1 MPTFLVHGFRWQ
13 RQNIRIHII
22 LHDLEDAAP
31 EWVIAPATS
40 VTLLNSFYSLY
51 DFLPPSNPPPASYAL
66 PAPTEKII
74 TKSEDGKLKSLTKK
88 KGSIASL
95 GSLGRKSRPAK
106 LEAKGMNGNGNGHH
120 VTTSSESGTSRT
132 TSASRDSK
140 GENKPTFNDWSV
152 VKFVEQ
158 YDPNDLS
165 STSQPYAYVGDY
177 MVEVKLGASVNEEIA
192 KYEARQRAEELPLNS
207 PASPM
212 SPGTPGTPVVGASGD
227 LNSPG
232 LPAGVMSA
240 REIRRKSRRL
250 GWFEKLRDGLQK
262 GADIGWFV
270 VVCGD
275 EERAAPSMDVGR
287 TSEEETDEEEQRT
300 PRSAGLRGF
309 FGTVGRRKNIPQ
321 E

>member
-1 MPTFLVHGFRWQ
+1 MPTYLVHGFRWQ
-13 RQNIRIHII
+13 RQNIRIHVI

-31 EWVIAPATS
+31 EWVVAPATS

-51 DFLPPSNPPPASYAL
+51 DFLPPSNPPPASYPL

-74 TKSEDGKLKSLTKK
+74 TKEKDGPPKTLTKK

-95 GSLGRKSRPAK
+95 GSLGRKSRPTK
-106 LEAKGMNGNGNGHH
+106 IDAKGTNGNGNGVHAGDK
-120 VTTSSESGTSRT
+120 SESEASRT
-132 TSASRDSK
+132 TSASRESK
-140 GENKPTFNDWSV
+140 GKKPTFNDWSV
-152 VKFVEQ
+152 VKFIEQ
-158 YDPNDLS
+158 YDPNDMS

-207 PASPM
+207 PASPI
-212 SPGTPGTPVVGASGD
+212 SPGTPGTPIIGSSGD

-232 LPAGVMSA
+232 PQAGVLSA

-287 TSEEETDEEEQRT
+287 TSEDTEEEEDVRT

-309 FGTVGRRKNIPQ
+309 FGTVGRKKNIP
-321 E
+321 EE

>member
-31 EWVIAPATS
+31 EWVVAPATS

-74 TKSEDGKLKSLTKK
+74 TKSEDGKLKALTKK

-106 LEAKGMNGNGNGHH
+106 LEAKGMNRNGNGHH

-207 PASPM
+207 P
-212 SPGTPGTPVVGASGD
+212 
-227 LNSPG
+227 G
-232 LPAGVMSA
+232 LPTGVMSA

-309 FGTVGRRKNIPQ
+309 FGTVGRRKNVPQ

>member
-31 EWVIAPATS
+31 EWVVAPATS

-51 DFLPPSNPPPASYAL
+51 DFLPPSNPPPASYPL

-74 TKSEDGKLKSLTKK
+74 TKSEDGKPKALTKK

-106 LEAKGMNGNGNGHH
+106 LEAKRTNGNGNGHH
-120 VTTSSESGTSRT
+120 VTASSESGTSRT

-192 KYEARQRAEELPLNS
+192 KYEARQRAEELP
-207 PASPM
+207 
-212 SPGTPGTPVVGASGD
+212 
-227 LNSPG
+227 PG

-262 GADIGWFV
+262 GADIGWFI

-275 EERAAPSMDVGR
+275 EERAAPSMDLGR
-287 TSEEETDEEEQRT
+287 TSEENTDEEEQKT

-309 FGTVGRRKNIPQ
+309 FGTAGRRKNIPQ